1 MTFSVSGAFLR
12 ENQVHMHDPLPYTHT
27 ADLSSSASHCVTS
40 AHYDIHYV
48 WLYFWLTGV
57 DGWVKDRM
65 AASGC

>member
-12 ENQVHMHDPLPYTHT
+12 ENQVHMHDPLPDTHT
-27 ADLSSSASHCVTS
+27 ADLSPSASHGVTG

-48 WLYFWLTGV
+48 LLYFRLPGV